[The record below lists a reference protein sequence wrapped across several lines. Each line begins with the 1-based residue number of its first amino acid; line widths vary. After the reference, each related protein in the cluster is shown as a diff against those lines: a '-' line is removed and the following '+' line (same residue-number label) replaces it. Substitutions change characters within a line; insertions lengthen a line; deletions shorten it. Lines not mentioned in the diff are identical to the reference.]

1 MDFKD
6 LDTSLKVTLENV
18 NLYSCWLYT
27 NREKLLSLKDNE
39 RSSFIT
45 KNISSSSKNEGA
57 IISFIKKTGLVNA
70 DLTASVLTE
79 MFATGRLT
87 YAEIC
92 FIHLSKE
99 SLFNGTTPTVSLLN
113 VISKYIINNK
123 TLSFLLKDIRT
134 LDEDLNPLSGDTI
147 SNQRTDYIMTVL
159 EGTGMFSYVGAMA
172 DGNVALNEDALPIMQ
187 YIVDNPLS
195 NCLLALNSKERFNY
209 FAGTCG
215 GVLGILSSLIPAV
228 WTSYF
233 PHITASG
240 FAKITKLEHEYF
252 SSIFKDLQQIF
263 YGAPG
268 TGKTHELQKIYDA
281 FDHKFF
287 VTFHQSY
294 SYEEFVEGIKP
305 NLVDEITELSKEDEH
320 NSKDIQ
326 YHYAKGVFYQA
337 CEKALELAGYKSFD
351 ECIKDSFENRAQHFS
366 VSRDKY
372 VLFCID
378 EINRANIS
386 SVFGELISLI
396 EPSKRLGAENEMTV
410 SLPYSGDVFGVPANL
425 IIIGTM
431 NTADRSIQLLDSAL
445 RRRFSF
451 KEFPPRPDK
460 LKYSKATDLLIA
472 INNRIRC
479 LADKDHQIGH
489 AYFWKA
495 SDDFD
500 LFVAMRDKV
509 IPLLQ
514 EYFYDDIPK
523 IRFVLN
529 EDQENVNYFYVKDQG
544 ASDALLKFNSDSENR
559 TLFRLRD
566 DLDRIEKESFNI
578 NIIGHIL

>member
-1 MDFKD
+1 MDTIVKY
-6 LDTSLKVTLENV
+6 LEDALNIA
-18 NLYSCWLYT
+18 
-27 NREKLLSLKDNE
+27 KKG
-39 RSSFIT
+39 SS
-45 KNISSSSKNEGA
+45 
-57 IISFIKKTGLVNA
+57 
-70 DLTASVLTE
+70 
-79 MFATGRLT
+79 M
-87 YAEIC
+87 
-92 FIHLSKE
+92 
-99 SLFNGTTPTVSLLN
+99 P
-113 VISKYIINNK
+113 
-123 TLSFLLKDIRT
+123 
-134 LDEDLNPLSGDTI
+134 DTI
-147 SNQRTDYIMTVL
+147 SGD
-159 EGTGMFSYVGAMA
+159 
-172 DGNVALNEDALPIMQ
+172 NVI
-187 YIVDNPLS
+187 Y
-195 NCLLALNSKERFNY
+195 
-209 FAGTCG
+209 
-215 GVLGILSSLIPAV
+215 
-228 WTSYF
+228 
-233 PHITASG
+233 
-240 FAKITKLEHEYF
+240 
-252 SSIFKDLQQIF
+252 

-268 TGKTHELQKIYDA
+268 TGKTYELQKEYDS
-281 FDHKFF
+281 FVHKYI

-305 NLVDEITELSKEDEH
+305 ILENDKKASNKKDEKND
-320 NSKDIQ
+320 KDIR

-337 CEKALELAGYKSFD
+337 CKEALDLAGYSSFE
-351 ECIKDSFENRAQHFS
+351 ECIRDTSENRVQHFS
-366 VSRDKY
+366 VSKDKY

-410 SLPYSGDVFGVPANL
+410 SLPYSGEVFGVPANL

-451 KEFPPRPDK
+451 REFPPRPEN
-460 LKYSKATDLLIA
+460 LVYPKAKDLLIA

-529 EDQENVNYFYVKDQG
+529 EDQENVNYFYVKDQA
-544 ASDALLKFNSDSENR
+544 ASDALLKFNSDSENK

-566 DLDRIEKESFNI
+566 DLDSIKKESFNVD
-578 NIIGHIL
+578 IIDHIL

>member
-6 LDTSLKVTLENV
+6 LDTSLKVTRENV
-18 NLYSCWLYT
+18 NLYSCWLYA
-27 NREKLLSLKDNE
+27 NREKLQSLKDNE

-45 KNISSSSKNEGA
+45 TNISSSSGNAGA
-57 IISFIKKTGLVNA
+57 IISFIKKTGLANA
-70 DLTASVLTE
+70 DLTASELAQL
-79 MFATGRLT
+79 FATGRLT

-99 SLFNGTTPTVSLLN
+99 SLFNGTNPTVSLLN
-113 VISKYIINNK
+113 VISKYIIYKNS
-123 TLSFLLKDIRT
+123 LSFLLKDIRS
-134 LDEDLNPLSGDTI
+134 LDEDLSPLSGDTI

-159 EGTGMFSYVGAMA
+159 EGTGMFSHIGKMD
-172 DGNVALNEDALPIMQ
+172 DGNVALKQDALPIIQ
-187 YIVDNPLS
+187 FIADNPLS
-195 NCLLALNSKERFNY
+195 NCLLTLNSKERFNF
-209 FAGTCG
+209 FAGARG
-215 GVLGILSSLIPAV
+215 GIFDIISSSLPIE
-228 WTSYF
+228 WTTYF
-233 PHITASG
+233 PHITVSG
-240 FAKITKLEHEYF
+240 FAKIIRLGQEDLRQ
-252 SSIFKDLQQIF
+252 IFDDFQQIF

-268 TGKTHELQKIYDA
+268 TGKTYELQHIYDA
-281 FDHKFF
+281 FDHKYF

-305 NLVDEITELSKEDEH
+305 VLEEDEEVATIKGD
-320 NSKDIQ
+320 NNKDVR
-326 YHYAKGVFYQA
+326 YHYDKGVFYQA
-337 CEKALELAGYKSFD
+337 CKKALELAGYSSFN
-351 ECIKDSFENRAQHFS
+351 ECMKDTPENRVQHFR
-366 VSRDKY
+366 VPKEKY

-378 EINRANIS
+378 EINRANVS

-410 SLPYSGDVFGVPANL
+410 SLPYSGEVFGVPTNL

-460 LKYSKATDLLIA
+460 LEYPKAKDLLIA

-529 EDQENVNYFYVKDQG
+529 EDQENVNYFYVKDQA
-544 ASDALLKFNSDSENR
+544 ASDALLKFNSDSENK

-566 DLDRIEKESFNI
+566 DLDTIKKESFKVE
-578 NIIGHIL
+578 IIDHIL